1 MTTSQTLG
9 LSLVSN
15 PPAAEHREPNNALLI
30 PAQENLKELFK
41 LKDGTQESP
50 SANMGTHATIS

>member
-9 LSLVSN
+9 PSPVSN
-15 PPAAEHREPNNALLI
+15 LPAAEHREPNNALLI

-41 LKDGTQESP
+41 LKDGGPGVSFCKHEDT
-50 SANMGTHATIS
+50 